1 MNLSRVEDRASK
13 VTPMPVRVRPASR
26 PSLIASEGTVS
37 VSRKG
42 ESRILR
48 GHPWVFRPDVEPS
61 PGTPPGAIVRVHG
74 PQGLFLGYA
83 FYSSKSDIQLRLIQR
98 SPELSES
105 FLQDRLAQAF
115 QRRQALWVVDRRGI
129 GNAYRMVHGEADGL
143 PALIVDRYGDY
154 LVIQTLSEGMER
166 LKPRLVELLDELARP
181 RGILERNDAKVR
193 ILEGLPLRL
202 ELLRGHVPAKVDVD
216 EAGIRLEVDL
226 WKGRKTGLYLDQ
238 RENHLM
244 ARAYARGRVLDAF
257 TYTGGFALHVAKS
270 ADQVVALDISPE
282 AVEQARQNAFR
293 NDLWNV
299 RVETANALD
308 YLREAAGRAEV
319 FDMIILDPPALAKSK
334 DMLETARRF
343 YREINMR
350 AMKLLSPGGTL
361 ITCSCSNHVHE
372 PDFENI
378 LVAAA
383 AEAQVG
389 MVLLEKRRQA
399 RDHPALL
406 GAPETHYL
414 KCAVLQRMPS

>member
-1 MNLSRVEDRASK
+1 
-13 VTPMPVRVRPASR
+13 
-26 PSLIASEGTVS
+26 
-37 VSRKG
+37 
-42 ESRILR
+42 
-48 GHPWVFRPDVEPS
+48 
-61 PGTPPGAIVRVHG
+61 
-74 PQGLFLGYA
+74 
-83 FYSSKSDIQLRLIQR
+83 
-98 SPELSES
+98 
-105 FLQDRLAQAF
+105 
-115 QRRQALWVVDRRGI
+115 
-129 GNAYRMVHGEADGL
+129 
-143 PALIVDRYGDY
+143 
-154 LVIQTLSEGMER
+154 
-166 LKPRLVELLDELARP
+166 
-181 RGILERNDAKVR
+181 
-193 ILEGLPLRL
+193 
-202 ELLRGHVPAKVDVD
+202 
-216 EAGIRLEVDL
+216 
-226 WKGRKTGLYLDQ
+226 
-238 RENHLM
+238 M

-308 YLREAAGRAEV
+308 YLREAAARAEA

-334 DMLETARRF
+334 DMVETARRF

-383 AEAQVG
+383 AEAQTA

-414 KCAVLQRMPS
+414 KCSVLQRMPS

>member
-1 MNLSRVEDRASK
+1 M
-13 VTPMPVRVRPASR
+13 
-26 PSLIASEGTVS
+26 
-37 VSRKG
+37 
-42 ESRILR
+42 
-48 GHPWVFRPDVEPS
+48 FRPDVES
-61 PGTPPGAIVRVHG
+61 AASLPPGAIVRVHG

-83 FYSSKSDIQLRLIQR
+83 FYSSKSDIQLRMIQR

-115 QRRQALWVVDRRGI
+115 QRRQALWVGDRRGI

-193 ILEGLPLRL
+193 TLEGLPLRL
-202 ELLRGHVPAKVDVD
+202 ELLSGPR
-216 EAGIRLEVDL
+216 
-226 WKGRKTGLYLDQ
+226 
-238 RENHLM
+238 
-244 ARAYARGRVLDAF
+244 ARQGGRGRGRDPPRGRPLEGTQDR
-257 TYTGGFALHVAKS
+257 ALPRPAREPPHGPGLRPRPSPRRLHLYRWLRARTCAKS

-299 RVETANALD
+299 RAETANALD
-308 YLREAAGRAEV
+308 YLREAAARAEV

-334 DMLETARRF
+334 DMVETARRF

-350 AMKLLSPGGTL
+350 AMKLLAPRGTL
-361 ITCSCSNHVHE
+361 ITCSCSNHIHE
-372 PDFENI
+372 PDFENM
-378 LVAAA
+378 LVGAA
-383 AEAQVG
+383 AEAQTA

>member
-1 MNLSRVEDRASK
+1 
-13 VTPMPVRVRPASR
+13 
-26 PSLIASEGTVS
+26 
-37 VSRKG
+37 
-42 ESRILR
+42 
-48 GHPWVFRPDVEPS
+48 
-61 PGTPPGAIVRVHG
+61 
-74 PQGLFLGYA
+74 
-83 FYSSKSDIQLRLIQR
+83 
-98 SPELSES
+98 
-105 FLQDRLAQAF
+105 
-115 QRRQALWVVDRRGI
+115 
-129 GNAYRMVHGEADGL
+129 MVHGEADGL

-193 ILEGLPLRL
+193 TLEGLPLRL
-202 ELLRGHVPAKVDVD
+202 ELLSGHVPAKVDVD

-244 ARAYARGRVLDAF
+244 ARSYARGRVLDAF

-308 YLREAAGRAEV
+308 YLREASARAES

-334 DMLETARRF
+334 DMVETARRF

-361 ITCSCSNHVHE
+361 ITCSCSNHIHE
-372 PDFENI
+372 PDFESI

-383 AEAQVG
+383 AEAQTA

-414 KCAVLQRMPS
+414 KCSVLQRMPN

>member
-1 MNLSRVEDRASK
+1 
-13 VTPMPVRVRPASR
+13 
-26 PSLIASEGTVS
+26 
-37 VSRKG
+37 
-42 ESRILR
+42 
-48 GHPWVFRPDVEPS
+48 
-61 PGTPPGAIVRVHG
+61 
-74 PQGLFLGYA
+74 
-83 FYSSKSDIQLRLIQR
+83 
-98 SPELSES
+98 
-105 FLQDRLAQAF
+105 
-115 QRRQALWVVDRRGI
+115 
-129 GNAYRMVHGEADGL
+129 MVHGEADGL

-193 ILEGLPLRL
+193 TLEGLPLRL
-202 ELLRGHVPAKVDVD
+202 ELLSGHVPAKVDVD

-244 ARAYARGRVLDAF
+244 ARSYARGRVLDAF

-308 YLREAAGRAEV
+308 YLREAGARAEV
-319 FDMIILDPPALAKSK
+319 FDLIILDPPALAKSK
-334 DMLETARRF
+334 DMVETARRF

-383 AEAQVG
+383 SEAQVA
-389 MVLLEKRRQA
+389 MALLEKRRQA

-406 GAPETHYL
+406 AAPETHYL
-414 KCAVLQRMPS
+414 KCAVLQRMPN

>member
-1 MNLSRVEDRASK
+1 
-13 VTPMPVRVRPASR
+13 VTPIPIRVRPVAR
-26 PSLIASEGTVS
+26 PTLIASEGSVT

-42 ESRILR
+42 ESRIHR
-48 GHPWVFRPDVEPS
+48 GHPWVFRPDVEAS
-61 PGTPPGAIVRVHG
+61 SSLPPGAIVRVHS

-83 FYSSKSDIQLRLIQR
+83 FYSTKSDIQLRMIQR

-115 QRRQALWVVDRRGI
+115 QRRQALWVGDRKGI

-154 LVIQTLSEGMER
+154 LVVQTLSEGMDR
-166 LKPRLVELLDELARP
+166 LKGRIVELLEELARP

-193 ILEGLPLRL
+193 TLEGLPLRL
-202 ELLRGHVPAKVDVD
+202 ELLSGHVPAKVDVE

-238 RENHLM
+238 RENHQM
-244 ARAYARGRVLDAF
+244 ARSYARGRVLDAF
-257 TYTGGFALHVAKS
+257 TYTGGFALHVAKV
-270 ADQVVALDISPE
+270 ADQVVAIDISPE

-299 RVETANALD
+299 RVETANVLD
-308 YLREAAGRAEV
+308 YLRDAAARAEV
-319 FDMIILDPPALAKSK
+319 FDMVILDPPALAKSK
-334 DMLETARRF
+334 DMVETARRF
-343 YREINMR
+343 YREINTR
-350 AMKLLSPGGTL
+350 AMKLLAPGGIL

-372 PDFENI
+372 PDFESL

-383 AEAQVG
+383 AEAQTP
-389 MVLLEKRRQA
+389 MILLEKRRQA

-414 KCAVLQRMPS
+414 KCSVLQRAQA